1 MVDKVLVSRKG
12 ISPGFLVVR
21 RYGISPG
28 VVVGAGVVLTPALHL
43 QYLRGSGLGDGS

>member
-1 MVDKVLVSRKG
+1 MDKVLVSRKG
-12 ISPGFLVVR
+12 IVPGFLVVR

-43 QYLRGSGLGDGS
+43 QNLRGLGFEDGS

>member
-1 MVDKVLVSRKG
+1 MGDEVLVSRKG

-28 VVVGAGVVLTPALHL
+28 VVGAGVVLTPALHL

>member
-12 ISPGFLVVR
+12 ISPGLVVR
-21 RYGISPG
+21 RYGVSPG

-43 QYLRGSGLGDGS
+43 QYLRGLGLGDGS